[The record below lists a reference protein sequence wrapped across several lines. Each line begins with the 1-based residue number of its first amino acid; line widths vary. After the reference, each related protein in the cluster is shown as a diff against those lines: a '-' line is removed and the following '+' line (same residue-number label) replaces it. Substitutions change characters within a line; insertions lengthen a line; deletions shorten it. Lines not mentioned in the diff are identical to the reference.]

1 MCFKNTLD
9 VCVAF
14 CSFLSKVKV
23 GSCITR
29 LTAAEDSAREQGH
42 ASPRSS
48 FSLSL
53 RRFIALLISRQA
65 YYSTRCLP
73 PCSVC
78 GHLVLEVAYRSRLT
92 SELKVRSFSLQ
103 HKS

>member
-1 MCFKNTLD
+1 MCFKNTLR

-14 CSFLSKVKV
+14 CSCLCNVKV

-29 LTAAEDSAREQGH
+29 LKTRPENTD
-42 ASPRSS
+42 PRVLGAL
-48 FSLSL
+48 SLSL

-65 YYSTRCLP
+65 YYSQ

-78 GHLVLEVAYRSRLT
+78 GRLVLEVTRRSKLT
-92 SELKVRSFSLQ
+92 SELKVGSFSLQ